1 MPEILPFFFSSQARL
16 GDEMRC
22 KIMSYFKER
31 GEEYLL
37 ISDVSLNNRLYS
49 GEYKFRIS
57 RTNGE
62 LLYLIFPL
70 DSEGYPIVSGKE
82 ARMVFQE
89 YATVGF
95 NGVQYYHKSFL
106 FQPFYGIIED
116 GISWWLVGR

>member
-1 MPEILPFFFSSQARL
+1 MNKAMPFVFSSQARL
-16 GDEMRC
+16 GDEIKC
-22 KIMSYFKER
+22 KILSYFKEN
-31 GEEYLL
+31 GEEYVLL
-37 ISDVSLNNRLYS
+37 SNIVFDGVPYK

-62 LLYLIFPL
+62 LLCLIFPL

-89 YATVGF
+89 YVSVGF

-106 FQPFYGIIED
+106 FQPFD
-116 GISWWLVGR
+116 GIRICGTDWWLLGR

>member
-1 MPEILPFFFSSQARL
+1 MNKAMPFVFSSQARL
-16 GDEMRC
+16 GDEIKC
-22 KIMSYFKER
+22 KILSYFKEN
-31 GEEYLL
+31 GEEYVLL
-37 ISDVSLNNRLYS
+37 SNIVFNGKSYE

-62 LLYLIFPL
+62 LLCLIFPL